1 MMRLVVLML
10 MLVICFSNQGTAQQ
24 TSIAQD
30 SLSRYLQFD
39 ESSTFG
45 FLTSYFPPFF
55 IQYEIELKSFIRSKT
70 FLRLRQ
76 HYGDTRAIDA
86 IYVKAMEITNDN
98 TAVSLLI
105 SAIACFEHRTFHL
118 KVPIFALIFPLTNES
133 EKEFTRR
140 VKNLPAEIY
149 SDTPPSGDRDKMQ
162 HFFGSAALS
171 FIFES
176 RQPAE
181 RFGDFI
187 EKGEDAFLVDGAL
200 DERDM
205 RANRQGQEFGLA
217 LLDNIHRVPSE
228 FIKVEIATKHVSRT
242 QGRVDTL
249 KSIGDK

>member
-30 SLSRYLQFD
+30 SLSRYFQFD

-55 IQYEIELKSFIRSKT
+55 IQHGMELKSFIRSRT
-70 FLRLRQ
+70 FDAIRRK
-76 HYGDTRAIDA
+76 YGDLKAVDA
-86 IYVKAMEITNDN
+86 IFIRAMKITNEN

-105 SAIACFEHRTFHL
+105 SAIAYFEHRTVHL
-118 KVPIFALIFPLTNES
+118 KVPIFALVFPLTNES

-140 VKNLPAEIY
+140 VKNLPAKIY
-149 SDTPPSGDRDKMQ
+149 SDTPLNGDRDKLQ
-162 HFFGSAALS
+162 HFFGSAFLA

-187 EKGEDAFLVDGAL
+187 EEGEDAFLVDGAL

-217 LLDNIHRVPSE
+217 LLNNIHRVPSE
-228 FIKVEIATKHVSRT
+228 FIKVEIATKHVRSA
-242 QGRVDTL
+242 QGMSDTSKCL
-249 KSIGDK
+249 GVK